1 MILRLVL
8 YALYIISIFSLVS
21 LLEIEKR
28 KNKLLREQ
36 IILLRDSVNY
46 KELQEQYTELE
57 QLKGQ
62 ITDSINK
69 LNALGKNAPV
79 GSKDKIDSFR
89 KAFFTSKNKFH
100 SNTIKY
106 LKTK

>member
-36 IILLRDSVNY
+36 IILI
-46 KELQEQYTELE
+46 KQ
-57 QLKGQ
+57 
-62 ITDSINK
+62 
-69 LNALGKNAPV
+69 
-79 GSKDKIDSFR
+79 IDSL
-89 KAFFTSKNKFH
+89 
-100 SNTIKY
+100 KY
-106 LKTK
+106 KPNNYGIQGY

>member
-36 IILLRDSVNY
+36 IILI
-46 KELQEQYTELE
+46 KQ
-57 QLKGQ
+57 
-62 ITDSINK
+62 
-69 LNALGKNAPV
+69 
-79 GSKDKIDSFR
+79 IDSL
-89 KAFFTSKNKFH
+89 T
-100 SNTIKY
+100 NT
-106 LKTK
+106 KTK